1 MDGQAPAD
9 DVAAAMLAAATAAAA
24 KVSQDGLPS
33 PSRYAPLTQKL
44 QRGISGLAGAPSV
57 EEGELLLR
65 MESAR
70 SLTAAA
76 AEAAAS
82 AAAAGVM
89 RPPPAL
95 TPLPAATPRTVHQQ
109 QQQQQQTSYAP

>member
-24 KVSQDGLPS
+24 KVSQDQQHGLPS
-33 PSRYAPLTQKL
+33 PSRYAPLTHKL
-44 QRGISGLAGAPSV
+44 QRGMSGLAGAPSV

-70 SLTAAA
+70 SLT
-76 AEAAAS
+76 AAAS